1 MIRAFGMILSL
12 LFIFPFFSVAVESN
26 QKLPSNV
33 ASAQKDSF
41 TFTYEGQ
48 TFEFVKN
55 ENGGVTCVDHVEKD
69 EDFVKIDSVVVDPF
83 SEDYL
88 VLSYIKNPV
97 MIPAEVCFEGQTFPV
112 TNIDGAFFLSF
123 VSHVVI
129 PNTVKTI
136 DDGAFGMSIYLS
148 RVDIPNSVTH
158 IGDYAFSSTS
168 IKKIDIPQSVESI
181 GEDAFGGTKIK
192 RIKLPEGLDSIK
204 KQTFSSCSQLKRMVV
219 PKSVVSI
226 GKYAFRDCKKLKSIS
241 IPQSVNSIEYG
252 AFFGCLK
259 LKKIKVS
266 SENQHFFSR
275 RGGLYT
281 KSADTLVAFP
291 SMNRRNRNNLKTV
304 KHIGE
309 GAFAE
314 CGYLGSFVIPKGV
327 ETIGD
332 GAFQGC
338 EFDELVIPNTVT
350 SIGNYAFAWS
360 YFEDTLKIPNSV
372 KSLGDYVFADCD
384 GEVIILP
391 NSVTSIGNFCFSSRS
406 LEEVILSESLK
417 KIGKGCFYDCPIEKL
432 VIPQS
437 VESIGE
443 QAFCK
448 TRFLEYI
455 EMKRKT
461 PPSIASGV
469 FEESAIQTIYVPAE
483 SVEKYKTAEGWSEY
497 AEKIRAIES
506 NQQ

>member
-1 MIRAFGMILSL
+1 MILSL
-12 LFIFPFFSVAVESN
+12 SFFFPFFSVAVESN

-69 EDFVKIDSVVVDPF
+69 EDLVKIDSVAV
-83 SEDYL
+83 SEEDYL

-136 DDGAFGMSIYLS
+136 DDGAFGMSFYLS

-204 KQTFSSCSQLKRMVV
+204 KQTFSSCCQLKRMVV

-226 GKYAFRDCKKLKSIS
+226 GRYAFRDCEKLKSIS
-241 IPQSVNSIEYG
+241 IPKSVNSIEEG
-252 AFFGCLK
+252 AFRGCVN

-281 KSADTLVAFP
+281 KSGDTLVAFP
-291 SMNRRNRNNLKTV
+291 SMNKRNRNNLKTV

-309 GAFAE
+309 GAFTE

-332 GAFQGC
+332 GAFERC
-338 EFDELVIPNTVT
+338 EFDELVIPNTVI
-350 SIGNYAFAWS
+350 SIGNYAFARS

-372 KSLGDYVFADCD
+372 KSLGDYVFDSCN

-391 NSVTSIGNFCFSSRS
+391 NSITSIGNFCFSSG
-406 LEEVILSESLK
+406 LQEEVILSESLK

-448 TRFLEYI
+448 TRCLEYI
-455 EMKRKT
+455 EMKRET

-506 NQQ
+506 NQQLLVSDKTF

>member
-1 MIRAFGMILSL
+1 MIRGFWMIL
-12 LFIFPFFSVAVESN
+12 LFFLPFISVAVESN

-41 TFTYEGQ
+41 TFTYEGE

-55 ENGGVTCVDHVEKD
+55 ESGGVTCVDHVEKD
-69 EDFVKIDSVVVDPF
+69 EDFVKIDSVADPF
-83 SEDYL
+83 SEDDL
-88 VLSYIKNPV
+88 VLSCIKNPV
-97 MIPAEVCFEGQTFPV
+97 MIPAEVCFEGQIFSV
-112 TNIDGAFFLSF
+112 TNVDAAFFLSF

-136 DDGAFGMSIYLS
+136 DDGAFGMSICLS

-204 KQTFSSCSQLKRMVV
+204 KKTFSSCSQLKRMVV

-281 KSADTLVAFP
+281 KSGDTLVAFP
-291 SMNRRNRNNLKTV
+291 SMDDRNRKILKTV

-314 CGYLGSFVIPKGV
+314 CGYLRSFVIPKGV

-332 GAFQGC
+332 GAFQRC

-350 SIGNYAFAWS
+350 SIGNYAFARS

-372 KSLGDYVFADCD
+372 KSLGDYVFDSCN

-391 NSVTSIGNFCFSSRS
+391 NSVISIGNFCFSSGL

-417 KIGKGCFYDCPIEKL
+417 KIGKGCFYDCSIDKL

-448 TRFLEYI
+448 TRCLEYI
-455 EMKRKT
+455 EMKRET

-469 FEESAIQTIYVPAE
+469 FEKSAIQTIYVPAE

>member
-1 MIRAFGMILSL
+1 MILSL
-12 LFIFPFFSVAVESN
+12 SFFFPFFSVAVESN

-69 EDFVKIDSVVVDPF
+69 EDFVKIDSVADPF
-83 SEDYL
+83 SDDYL
-88 VLSYIKNPV
+88 DVSCIKKPV

-136 DDGAFGMSIYLS
+136 DVCAFGMSFLS

-158 IGDYAFSSTS
+158 IGNSAFSSSS

-181 GEDAFGGTKIK
+181 GEGAFSGTEIK

-204 KQTFSSCSQLKRMVV
+204 KRTFSSCRQLKRMVI

-252 AFFGCLK
+252 AFFDCLK

-281 KSADTLVAFP
+281 KSGDTLVAFL
-291 SMNRRNRNNLKTV
+291 SMNRRNRKILKTV

-309 GAFAE
+309 GAFAQCE
-314 CGYLGSFVIPKGV
+314 YLRSFVIPKGV

-332 GAFQGC
+332 GAFQRC

-350 SIGNYAFAWS
+350 SIGNYAFEGS

-372 KSLGDYVFADCD
+372 KSLGDYVFDRCD
-384 GEVIILP
+384 AEAIILP
-391 NSVTSIGNFCFSSRS
+391 NSVTSIGNFGFSSGS
-406 LEEVILSESLK
+406 LDEVILSESLK
-417 KIGKGCFYDCPIEKL
+417 KIGKGCFYDCSIKKL

-448 TRFLEYI
+448 TRCLEYI
-455 EMKRKT
+455 EMKRET

-469 FEESAIQTIYVPAE
+469 FEKSAIQTIYVPAE

>member
-1 MIRAFGMILSL
+1 MIRAFWMILSL
-12 LFIFPFFSVAVESN
+12 SFFFPFFSVAVESN

-41 TFTYEGQ
+41 TFTYEGE

-55 ENGGVTCVDHVEKD
+55 ESGGVTCVGHVEKD
-69 EDFVKIDSVVVDPF
+69 DVLVYIDSLVDG
-83 SEDYL
+83 L
-88 VLSYIKNPV
+88 VEFDLARLNKPV
-97 MIPAEVCFEGQTFPV
+97 KIPAEVCFEGQTFPV
-112 TNIDGAFFLSF
+112 TNVDAFSFSF

-136 DDGAFGMSIYLS
+136 DDGAFVMSFYLS

-158 IGDYAFSSTS
+158 IGNSAFSSSS

-181 GEDAFGGTKIK
+181 GEDAFGGTEIK

-204 KQTFSSCSQLKRMVV
+204 KKTFSSCSQLKRMVI

-252 AFFGCLK
+252 AFWGCLK
-259 LKKIKVS
+259 LKKIKIS
-266 SENQHFFSR
+266 PKNQHFFSR

-281 KSADTLVAFP
+281 KSGDTLVAFL
-291 SMNRRNRNNLKTV
+291 SMNRRNRKILKTV

-309 GAFAE
+309 GAFAQCE
-314 CGYLGSFVIPKGV
+314 YLRSFVIPKGV

-332 GAFQGC
+332 GAFQRC

-350 SIGNYAFAWS
+350 SIGNYVFAGS
-360 YFEDTLKIPNSV
+360 YFEDALKIPNSV
-372 KSLGDYVFADCD
+372 KSLGDYVFDCCN
-384 GEVIILP
+384 GEAIILP
-391 NSVTSIGNFCFSSRS
+391 NSVTSIGNFGFSSGS
-406 LEEVILSESLK
+406 LDEVILSESLK
-417 KIGKGCFYDCPIEKL
+417 KIGKGCFYDCSIKKL

-448 TRFLEYI
+448 TRCLEYI
-455 EMKRKT
+455 EMKRET

-469 FEESAIQTIYVPAE
+469 FEKSAIQTIYVPAE

>member
-1 MIRAFGMILSL
+1 MILSL
-12 LFIFPFFSVAVESN
+12 SFFFPFFSVAVESN

-55 ENGGVTCVDHVEKD
+55 ESGGVTCVDHVEKD
-69 EDFVKIDSVVVDPF
+69 EDFVKIDSVADPF

-88 VLSYIKNPV
+88 VVSCIKNPV

-112 TNIDGAFFLSF
+112 TNVDAFSF
-123 VSHVVI
+123 SSVSHVVI

-136 DDGAFGMSIYLS
+136 DTCAFNMDLCLS

-181 GEDAFGGTKIK
+181 GENAFGGSMIK

-204 KQTFSSCSQLKRMVV
+204 KRTFSSCSQLKRMVV

-226 GKYAFRDCKKLKSIS
+226 GMYAFRDCKKLKSIS
-241 IPQSVNSIEYG
+241 IPKSVNSIEVG
-252 AFFGCLK
+252 AFWGCLK

-281 KSADTLVAFP
+281 KSGDTLVAFP
-291 SMNRRNRNNLKTV
+291 SMDDRNRKILKTV

-309 GAFAE
+309 GAFAI

-332 GAFQGC
+332 GAFHRC

-350 SIGNYAFAWS
+350 SIGNYAFAGS

-372 KSLGDYVFADCD
+372 KSLGDYVFDRCD
-384 GEVIILP
+384 AEAIILP
-391 NSVTSIGNFCFSSRS
+391 NSVTSIGNFCFSSGS

-455 EMKRKT
+455 EMKRET

-506 NQQ
+506 NQQLLVSDKN

>member
-1 MIRAFGMILSL
+1 MILSL
-12 LFIFPFFSVAVESN
+12 SFFFPFFSVAVESN

-41 TFTYEGQ
+41 TFTYEGE

-69 EDFVKIDSVVVDPF
+69 EDFVKIDSVADPF

-88 VLSYIKNPV
+88 VFSCIKNPI

-112 TNIDGAFFLSF
+112 TNIDAFYFSHA
-123 VSHVVI
+123 SHVVI

-136 DDGAFGMSIYLS
+136 DVCAFGMSSCLS

-158 IGDYAFSSTS
+158 IGNSAFSSSS
-168 IKKIDIPQSVESI
+168 IKKIEIPQSVESI
-181 GEDAFGGTKIK
+181 EEGAFSGSEIK

-204 KQTFSSCSQLKRMVV
+204 KRTFSSCSQLKRMVV

-226 GKYAFRDCKKLKSIS
+226 GMYAFRDCKKLKSIS
-241 IPQSVNSIEYG
+241 IPKSVNSIEVG
-252 AFFGCLK
+252 AFWGCLK

-281 KSADTLVAFP
+281 KSGDTLVAFP
-291 SMNRRNRNNLKTV
+291 SMDDRNRKILKTV

-309 GAFAE
+309 GAFAI

-327 ETIGD
+327 ETIGN
-332 GAFQGC
+332 GAFHRC

-350 SIGNYAFAWS
+350 SIGNYAFAGS

-372 KSLGDYVFADCD
+372 KSLGDYVFDRCD
-384 GEVIILP
+384 AEAIILP
-391 NSVTSIGNFCFSSRS
+391 NSVTSIGNFCFSSGS

-455 EMKRKT
+455 EMKRET

-506 NQQ
+506 NQQLLVSDKN